1 MATKHRIGGA
11 AIGASAWPIDAR
23 EIKGPDRGISVQA
36 ATQYALSVN
45 FKAAKALGLTL
56 PPAVLARADAVIE

>member
-1 MATKHRIGGA
+1 MTLLAGWPAATSLAVYLRLARNRILGA
-11 AIGASAWPIDAR
+11 
-23 EIKGPDRGISVQA
+23 SVQA
-36 ATQYALSVN
+36 ATKYALSVN

>member
-1 MATKHRIGGA
+1 VATKHRIGGA
-11 AIGASAWPIDAR
+11 AIGASAWSIDAR
-23 EIKGPDRGISVQA
+23 S
-36 ATQYALSVN
+36 LSVN